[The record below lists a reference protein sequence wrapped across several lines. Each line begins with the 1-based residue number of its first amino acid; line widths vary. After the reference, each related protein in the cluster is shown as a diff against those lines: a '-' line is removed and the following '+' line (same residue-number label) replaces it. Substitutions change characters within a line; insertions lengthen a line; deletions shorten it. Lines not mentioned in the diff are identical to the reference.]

1 MTQTTDPERPPDL
14 SKPEIPRLG
23 PAEIGALAHLYRA
36 EVYRGTVWRSRLDTT
51 TNWSIVTL
59 GLALSLTYAAPE
71 ASALPLLLVGILI
84 LVFLFIEARRYRY
97 FNVWRARSRLI
108 ETSFVVPMLEGTT
121 ESGEW
126 RGVLAGEYREPRYP
140 ISMLAAVSR
149 RVRSNYIYIL
159 LVQTLAY
166 LGKLVEHPTPATSW
180 ADLPDRAA
188 IGPLP
193 GWAVLSVLGVYVAT
207 WSGLALWAY
216 LGGTGRDED
225 DDEPEG

>member
-1 MTQTTDPERPPDL
+1 MTDPAPDHPIPDL
-14 SKPEIPRLG
+14 TKPEIPRLG
-23 PAEIGALAHLYRA
+23 PADIGALAHLYRA

-108 ETSFVVPMLEGTT
+108 ESNFLVPMLEGTT

-126 RGVLAGEYREPRYP
+126 RGLLAGEYREPHYP

-166 LGKLVEHPTPATSW
+166 MGKLVEHPTPATDW
-180 ADLPDRAA
+180 ADLPRRAA

-193 GWAVLSVLGVYVAT
+193 GWIVLSVMGIYVAT
-207 WSGLALWAY
+207 WVSLAALAY
-216 LGGTGRDED
+216 LGGGPDAD